1 MTTKAVREALA
12 PAAVRAFLVDDSE
25 LVLKL
30 IPLCLALDD
39 RTGSS
44 AVRRRR
50 AEEAFDEIAAV
61 RPDLIIA
68 DVRLPG
74 MDGVA
79 MATEI
84 RHENPDIRIILI
96 SIERL
101 TMQLPPQARCA
112 DAFVS
117 KKDLVNEL
125 VPTIRMLFP
134 KVFPQRAE

>member
-1 MTTKAVREALA
+1 MTTKAVRKLA
-12 PAAVRAFLVDDSE
+12 PAAVRAFVVDDSE

-30 IPLCLALDD
+30 IPLCLALD
-39 RTGSS
+39 R
-44 AVRRRR
+44 VRIVGMARS

-96 SIERL
+96 SIEKL
-101 TMQLPPQARCA
+101 TTQLPPQARCA

-134 KVFPQRAE
+134 KVFPLRAE